1 LRRVLFLFLDG
12 VGLGPADPAVNPLA
26 AGRYPTLDYLLDGY
40 PLLMATGRVST
51 ERADLV
57 PLDACLGVDGRPQ
70 SATGQAS
77 LLTGRNAPAA
87 LGEHYG
93 PRPDARVRRLLD
105 EGTVFSQLEE
115 SGAPAHFCN
124 AYPAGFFSA
133 VKRGKRLLS
142 AIPYAAQAAGLRLRT
157 YEDLAAGNALS
168 ADYTSRG
175 WREQLGYAD
184 APVYSAREAGA
195 VLWRLARPYQFV
207 LHEHWQT
214 DLFGHGRKL
223 NEAVADLTL
232 FDEFLGGL
240 IEAADMESTLI
251 VVASDHGNVE
261 DCSHGRHTTNPAL
274 GILAGAR
281 DGIDVSA
288 ISRLT
293 DLTPVFLDFLGSREN

>member
-1 LRRVLFLFLDG
+1 MFGCRWQ
-12 VGLGPADPAVNPLA
+12 A
-26 AGRYPTLDYLLDGY
+26 A
-40 PLLMATGRVST
+40 
-51 ERADLV
+51 ERN
-57 PLDACLGVDGRPQ
+57 
-70 SATGQAS
+70 GQAS

-93 PRPDARVRRLLD
+93 PRPDAFVACSTRGRCSLAGGKRGAGSLLQCVPCRLL
-105 EGTVFSQLEE
+105 L
-115 SGAPAHFCN
+115 CRK
-124 AYPAGFFSA
+124 
-133 VKRGKRLLS
+133 KRGKRLLTRS
-142 AIPYAAQAAGLRLRT
+142 LCAQALGLRLRT
-157 YEDLAAGNALS
+157 YEDLAAGNALE
-168 ADYTSRG
+168 ARTTSRG
-175 WREQLGYAD
+175 WRALGYAD

-274 GILAGAR
+274 GILAGR
-281 DGIDVSA
+281 ETGSMY
-288 ISRLT
+288 RL
-293 DLTPVFLDFLGSREN
+293 FRG